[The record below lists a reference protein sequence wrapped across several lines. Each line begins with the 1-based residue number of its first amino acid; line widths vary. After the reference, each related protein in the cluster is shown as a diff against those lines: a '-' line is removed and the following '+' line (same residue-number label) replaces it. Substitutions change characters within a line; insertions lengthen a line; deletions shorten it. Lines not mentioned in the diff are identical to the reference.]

1 MLHIPV
7 ITGEGTGFPT
17 LHHVQKILHK
27 YNSDRTKNEGIY
39 NLLDKSIRINQ
50 NIVPKALPWLA
61 RFRPLWLSK
70 PNNQWL

>member
-50 NIVPKALPWLA
+50 NIVPKALP
-61 RFRPLWLSK
+61 
-70 PNNQWL
+70 